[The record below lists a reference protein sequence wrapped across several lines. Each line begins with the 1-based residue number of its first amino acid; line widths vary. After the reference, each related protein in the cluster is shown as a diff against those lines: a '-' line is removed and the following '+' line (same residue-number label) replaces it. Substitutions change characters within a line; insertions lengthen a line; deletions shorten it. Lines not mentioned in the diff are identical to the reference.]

1 MTYATKTILV
11 VSILA
16 VGLAGGTTLVA
27 LAADPCVQPH
37 WDLGQYGFLID
48 PNRVVGHPI
57 APILAEGGV
66 PIVAARAICDPD
78 GDPIGPIEVL
88 YPPAGVAARIVDRE
102 TYEVRI
108 AAPVVGISYI
118 VLRAWDAPDPN
129 VTDPN
134 FVVVTI
140 PVSTSRRP
148 NSPPVLY

>member
-11 VSILA
+11 VSMLA

-27 LAADPCVQPH
+27 LAGDPCLQPH
-37 WDLGQYGFLID
+37 WDLGEYGFLID

-66 PIVAARAICDPD
+66 PIVVARRICDPES
-78 GDPIGPIEVL
+78 DPIGPIEVL
-88 YPPAGVAARIVDRE
+88 FPPAGVEAHIVNKE

-108 AAPVVGISYI
+108 ASPVVGISYI

-129 VTDPN
+129 ITDPN
-134 FVVVTI
+134 YVVVTI